1 VRCDIAGVTAG
12 PDGTQTIPVRSTP
25 RFVLYT
31 VTAVDNV
38 TMLTSTLT
46 HLQVGVLALRP
57 PHRDAFRCD
66 GSNCPSS
73 RNQLGIPP
81 DA

>member
-1 VRCDIAGVTAG
+1 MRCDIPGVTAG
-12 PDGTQTIPVRSTP
+12 PDGTQTMPVQSTP

-46 HLQVGVLALRP
+46 HLQVGVLAL
-57 PHRDAFRCD
+57 
-66 GSNCPSS
+66 
-73 RNQLGIPP
+73 
-81 DA
+81 